1 MKMSNRKLKIGE
13 KEARKETKN
22 PDELLEQLRSE
33 IILRID
39 AVIKICSFLQKSAK
53 EQGVKLDW
61 KNSRERKDML

>member
-1 MKMSNRKLKIGE
+1 MTNRKLKE
-13 KEARKETKN
+13 KEARKKAKN

-39 AVIKICSFLQKSAK
+39 AIIQMCSFLQKSAK

-61 KNSRERKDML
+61 KNSRERKEML

>member
-1 MKMSNRKLKIGE
+1 MTNRKLKTAE
-13 KEARKETKN
+13 KQARKKAKN

-33 IILRID
+33 IILRTDVMIE
-39 AVIKICSFLQKSAK
+39 ICSFLIKSAK

>member
-1 MKMSNRKLKIGE
+1 MTNRKLKTTE
-13 KEARKETKN
+13 KQARKKAKN

-33 IILRID
+33 IILRTDVMIE
-39 AVIKICSFLQKSAK
+39 ICSLMKSAK